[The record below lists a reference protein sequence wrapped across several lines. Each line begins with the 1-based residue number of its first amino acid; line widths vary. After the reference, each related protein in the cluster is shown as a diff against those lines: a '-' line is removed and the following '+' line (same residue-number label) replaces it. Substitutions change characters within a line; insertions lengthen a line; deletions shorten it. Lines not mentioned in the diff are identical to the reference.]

1 MILTVHVKPN
11 ARETKITKRLD
22 DNTIVVSLAA
32 PAREGKANEA
42 LVEFLAREYDVA
54 KSCVRLVRGAT
65 TRIKHVEVTVSH

>member
-22 DNTIVVSLAA
+22 DDTIIVSLAA

-42 LVEFLAREYDVA
+42 LIEFLAGEYGVA
-54 KSCVRLVRGAT
+54 KSRVRMVRGMA
-65 TRIKHVEVTVSH
+65 TRIKHVEIA

>member
-22 DNTIVVSLAA
+22 DTTIVVSLAA

-42 LVEFLAREYDVA
+42 LIEFLAGEYGVA
-54 KSCVRLVRGAT
+54 KSRVRMVRGMT
-65 TRIKHVEVTVSH
+65 TRIKHVEIA